1 MRHSG
6 SSKGQGPSQ
15 RQLRFGENVRHLLVE
30 ALMRSDSGSEL
41 LDQTSIT
48 VSEVRVTPDLGTATA
63 YVTPLG
69 GVNTDAVVKELN
81 EYGKHFR
88 IQIARGLKSKAIPRI
103 YFKADHS
110 FEEAERLERLL
121 RDPKVLRDLE
131 SGE

>member
-1 MRHSG
+1 MRHTS
-6 SSKGQGPSQ
+6 SSKGHGPSQ

-30 ALMRSDSGSEL
+30 ALRRADSGSEL

-88 IQIARGLKSKAIPRI
+88 IQIAKGITSKSTPRI

-131 SGE
+131 TEE